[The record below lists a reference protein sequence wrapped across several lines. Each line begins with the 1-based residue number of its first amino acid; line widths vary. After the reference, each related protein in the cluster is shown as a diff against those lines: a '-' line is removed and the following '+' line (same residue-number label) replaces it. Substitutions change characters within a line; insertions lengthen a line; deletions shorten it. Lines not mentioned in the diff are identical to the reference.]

1 MNKNSVDHFKHKSKS
16 WDMSSMRVKNAKSI
30 AGLIVKN
37 IDFKEDMEVMDLGAG
52 TGLLSYFIAPQV
64 AKIIAVD
71 NSPSML
77 EEFKNKASEFDS
89 ETEILAAD
97 ISKDGLGRTF
107 DGIISSMTI
116 HHVED
121 TKALFSKL
129 YAMLNDNGFIA
140 IADLD
145 TEDGSFHSD
154 NTGVFHYGFEREIL
168 ENIAKEAGFK
178 EIKFDLASTIN
189 KPHATFTVF
198 LMTAIK

>member
-1 MNKNSVDHFKHKSKS
+1 MKENKVDHFKNKSKS
-16 WDMSSMRVKNAKSI
+16 WDMSSMRVQNAKSI
-30 AGLIVKN
+30 ADLIVKN
-37 IDFKEDMEVMDLGAG
+37 INFRPEMEVMDLGAG
-52 TGLLSYFIAPQV
+52 TGLLSYFIAPYV

-97 ISKDGLGRTF
+97 ISKDDLGRTF

-129 YAMLNDNGFIA
+129 YGMLNDNGFIA
-140 IADLD
+140 LADLD

-154 NTGVFHYGFEREIL
+154 NAGVFHYGFNRKLL
-168 ENIAKEAGFK
+168 ENIAKEVGFK
-178 EIKFDLASTIN
+178 EITFDLASTIN
-189 KPHATFTVF
+189 KPQATFTVF
-198 LMTAIK
+198 LMTAVK

>member
-97 ISKDGLGRTF
+97 ISKDDLGRTF

>member
-1 MNKNSVDHFKHKSKS
+1 MNENGVDHFKNKSKS
-16 WDMSSMRVKNAKSI
+16 WDMSSMRVQNAKSI
-30 AGLIVKN
+30 ADLIVKN
-37 IDFKEDMEVMDLGAG
+37 IKFRPSMEVMDLGAG
-52 TGLLSYFIAPQV
+52 TGLLSYFIAPHV
-64 AKIIAVD
+64 AKIVAVD

-97 ISKDGLGRTF
+97 ISKDDLGRTF

-121 TKALFSKL
+121 TKALFLKL
-129 YAMLNDNGFIA
+129 YALLNDNGFIA

-154 NTGVFHYGFEREIL
+154 NAGVFHHGFDREIL
-168 ENIAKEAGFK
+168 ESIAKEVGFK
-178 EIKFDLASTIN
+178 EIKFGLASTIN
-189 KPHATFTVF
+189 KPQATFTVF
-198 LMTAIK
+198 LMTAVK